1 MIKIKHICILILAFI
16 LIFLNLYNP
25 SYAVVSITE
34 GNLKTALQKY
44 MNYGDNNSQI
54 TIANNVITITE
65 DGETYNINYDL
76 TNQPTFTMEVNIQKG
91 MSYEKWSKQS
101 NNFYSTL
108 LGYILIANIQGIEFD
123 DISTYLLLSM
133 IEGTTASPDYNKYV
147 IVDDTK
153 LSEGV
158 TIDKDPNDTRTIYVS
173 EFGDRV
179 LEYVNSLY
187 KNKYV
192 IKDNFLN
199 GINSYEWSLER
210 KEVTDT
216 SCKLVS
222 MVKVNTNADF
232 SKLQG
237 YKNIFDN
244 PDDENVGGITE
255 SNADY
260 VLKLKVGQQ
269 CKIESLE
276 RIAGHYLI
284 GDSIEFNEDNTEIIA
299 TKVGVS
305 TGHIYIGN
313 TDTKKTFYITVE
325 ENVGNMVLET
335 ITLNIDNKVVNNTPT
350 TIIEE
355 KPSPITQVQ
364 KPTQNNEERLPQT
377 GTTLTI
383 IIVIGIVAIISII
396 VGLKLRKYKDIK

>member
-76 TNQPTFTMEVNIQKG
+76 TNQPTFTREVNIQKG

>member
-396 VGLKLRKYKDIK
+396 VGLKLRKYNDIK